1 MGNPIKHADSND
13 KNLNAISGRAISG
26 FRAIDAH
33 HGYEP
38 GTFHFDDLDS
48 CSVSL
53 SADADG
59 IVDGYYFLTDA
70 GTTCART
77 IDVGGVI
84 KFACDGADD
93 FAQLA
98 TGNGVAGFCS
108 IPTAVSSRK
117 RLFFETLVKIDD
129 VSDAS
134 FFIGLKHPTEGC
146 AATAQIVADADDT
159 LTANQQLVGFWQK
172 TDDTLNTHVQE
183 AANGTET
190 TALSTT
196 LSDGTWHKL
205 TVQFVPG
212 ADSGELSFA
221 IDNTVVKTYKDVD
234 TALGAKLPDGVPLLG
249 VIAFKGEAAENF
261 YVDYVAYGYE
271 GLS

>member
-13 KNLNAISGRAISG
+13 GNLNAISGRAISG
-26 FRAIDAH
+26 FRAIDSL

-38 GTFHFDDLDS
+38 GTFVFDDLQR

-53 SADADG
+53 SADSDG

-84 KFACDGADD
+84 KFVCDGADD
-93 FAQLA
+93 YAQMA

-117 RLFFETLVKIDD
+117 RLFFETLIKIDD

-134 FFIGLKHPTEGC
+134 FFIGLKHPTAGC
-146 AATAQIVADADDT
+146 NATAQIVADADDT
-159 LTANQQLVGFWQK
+159 LTANQQLIGFWQK
-172 TDDTLNTHVQE
+172 TDDTLNVHVQE
-183 AANGTET
+183 GSTATT
-190 TALSTT
+190 TAAVTPA
-196 LSDGTWHKL
+196 LSDATWHKL
-205 TVQFVPG
+205 TVMFDPG

-221 IDNTVVKTYKDVD
+221 IDNAVVKTYKDVD
-234 TALGAKLPDGVPLLG
+234 TALTTSLPDGVPLLG

-271 GLS
+271 GTA